1 MKIKKSPFHHTSAI
15 YFWAL
20 ATLSMAVKSRE
31 ATHDFHGST
40 TEALTTTEAW
50 NPWVFVAG
58 NHPQMA
64 ELNSGRAGHG
74 QREDEWP
81 NLIQVSEI

>member
-1 MKIKKSPFHHTSAI
+1 MKIKKSPFHHTSTI

-20 ATLSMAVKSRE
+20 ATLSMAVKSPE

-64 ELNSGRAGHG
+64 ELNSG
-74 QREDEWP
+74 E
-81 NLIQVSEI
+81 